1 VIAVY
6 LPNKGGL
13 KMPREFYGLFEQ
25 MWLEVIKLLGLLLM
39 GVGLAAIALC
49 QLAIWVSDIHERRMI
64 RRNRQHDDGSPRD
77 FIEIKAS
84 LIAPGPSL
92 LKHVYMADDDD
103 TRTTIYKDTSG
114 N

>member
-1 VIAVY
+1 
-6 LPNKGGL
+6 
-13 KMPREFYGLFEQ
+13 MPRELYGLFEQ
-25 MWLEVIKLLGLLLM
+25 MWLEVIKLLGILLM

-49 QLAIWVSDIHERRMI
+49 LLAIWVSDLYERRMI
-64 RRNRQHDDGSPRD
+64 RRNLRRDGGPSKGR
-77 FIEIKAS
+77 IEIKPG

-103 TRTTIYKDTSG
+103 TRAALYKDVGG